1 MSSDLILML
10 ENVSK
15 EYPCSSTRREMFC
28 NLLFPYRF
36 KNRRYTAVHPLSLQ
50 VRRGE
55 CLGIM
60 GVNGSGK
67 STLLQMIAGTVHPT
81 SGQIWADGKI
91 ASLLELG
98 SWINATETGREN
110 IYTAGC
116 IRGLTKKQIDEQ
128 LAEIIEFSEIGEFI
142 DQPVSTYS
150 TGMVMRLAFSACIK
164 LETDILLLDEVFAVG
179 DARFAQ
185 KCIAFLRGYI
195 RSRTVL
201 LVSHD
206 VNIITM
212 LCSRAILMDH
222 GHLIADGS
230 PRVISERYLELCYG
244 EKQNVEV
251 HGTETADIPED
262 CRPGQELILQ
272 PFNTDGRAFG
282 EGGAVI
288 ESVEFLAGDGAPLQ
302 TVRGGESVRLA
313 IRARALRPLTLPAI
327 GFIVHAPDGQN
338 LFGDTGAPD
347 SIPQLSEGG
356 VMETVFN
363 FVLPRLANG
372 NYSIGIAVSTGK
384 LDEHRI
390 QIWNHNALQF
400 QVQSGLPLQGVLIG
414 LPMRSI
420 TIRECK

>member
-1 MSSDLILML
+1 M
-10 ENVSK
+10 
-15 EYPCSSTRREMFC
+15 
-28 NLLFPYRF
+28 
-36 KNRRYTAVHPLSLQ
+36 
-50 VRRGE
+50 
-55 CLGIM
+55 
-60 GVNGSGK
+60 
-67 STLLQMIAGTVHPT
+67 
-81 SGQIWADGKI
+81 
-91 ASLLELG
+91 
-98 SWINATETGREN
+98 
-110 IYTAGC
+110 
-116 IRGLTKKQIDEQ
+116 
-128 LAEIIEFSEIGEFI
+128 
-142 DQPVSTYS
+142 
-150 TGMVMRLAFSACIK
+150 
-164 LETDILLLDEVFAVG
+164 
-179 DARFAQ
+179 
-185 KCIAFLRGYI
+185 
-195 RSRTVL
+195 
-201 LVSHD
+201 
-206 VNIITM
+206 
-212 LCSRAILMDH
+212 
-222 GHLIADGS
+222 
-230 PRVISERYLELCYG
+230 
-244 EKQNVEV
+244 EV
-251 HGTETADIPED
+251 HGTENADIPED

-272 PFNTDGRAFG
+272 PFNADGRAFG